1 MSVITQNGV
10 YKDLQNSMISK
21 LKPT

>member
-10 YKDLQNSMISK
+10 YKDLQNSLISK